1 MGWGL
6 PEVGQELVELVD
18 GCGGHTTRLV
28 LDPLADLLADPL
40 HARLLI
46 GRQAAAPTTRV
57 VHTLGRNDQLVEL
70 DRPKQKPAWL
80 SDEDFEQLPARITL
94 RQVRYRVKTTRG
106 RTSHV
111 TLLTTL
117 TDPRKY
123 PTRDLAELYGAR
135 WRIET
140 NLKYLKQ
147 TMGMHVLRC
156 KSPDGVMRE
165 LWVYVLVYNL
175 VRGVMLDEA
184 RQRGVPIDRL
194 SFIDT
199 LDALRHGVADALVWL
214 NPFRP
219 GRHEPR
225 VIKRRKD
232 RYRYMT
238 RPRDEL
244 RKALEINRVAA

>member
-1 MGWGL
+1 MQDGDVL
-6 PEVGQELVELVD
+6 VGD
-18 GCGGHTTRLV
+18 RAFGSWTHFALV
-28 LDPLADLLADPL
+28 LQRNLHLVARQHQRRKPARRKDRKRKS
-40 HARLLI
+40 HARRR
-46 GRQAAAPTTRV
+46 RQAAAPTTRV

-117 TDPRKY
+117 TDPRK
-123 PTRDLAELYGAR
+123 
-135 WRIET
+135 
-140 NLKYLKQ
+140 
-147 TMGMHVLRC
+147 
-156 KSPDGVMRE
+156 
-165 LWVYVLVYNL
+165 
-175 VRGVMLDEA
+175 
-184 RQRGVPIDRL
+184 
-194 SFIDT
+194 
-199 LDALRHGVADALVWL
+199 
-214 NPFRP
+214 
-219 GRHEPR
+219 
-225 VIKRRKD
+225 D